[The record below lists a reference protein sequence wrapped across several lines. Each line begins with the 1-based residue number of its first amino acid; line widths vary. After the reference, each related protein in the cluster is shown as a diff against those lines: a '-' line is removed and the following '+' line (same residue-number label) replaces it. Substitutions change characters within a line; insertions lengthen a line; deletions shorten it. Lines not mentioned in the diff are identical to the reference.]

1 MSKSQIIIAAV
12 LAVTAAGAF
21 AAWRATH
28 SAADPNLLHISGNI
42 ELTEVDVSFKTPGR
56 LLQLAVDEGDFVK
69 PRQLLARLD
78 SSEIEQQRAREAAGV
93 DAAHSAVEQLRTAI
107 AWQGETVE
115 GDIALKKADL
125 ATAEARLK
133 ELLNGARPQE
143 LESAKA
149 VAAEAAAQ
157 NNQAQQDWQRAQT
170 LYKNDDI
177 STAQYDQFRARAQT
191 AAAALR
197 RAREQLALVREGP
210 RQEQIAQQRGMV
222 DRARAALRLA
232 EANRLELQRRRQ
244 ELAMRQADVERAQ
257 AQKGLF
263 DVQFDDRTL
272 FAPIAAVVLS
282 KSAEP
287 GEVLAGG
294 ATVLTLGD
302 LAKPWVRG
310 YVGERDLGRVKL
322 GMPAAISTDSF
333 PGKQYKGRVAFISS
347 EAEFTPKQIQT
358 QEERQKL
365 VYRIKIEVENPNQE
379 LKDNMPVDAE
389 IRLQ

>member
-1 MSKSQIIIAAV
+1 MSKPKIIIPAAV
-12 LAVTAAGAF
+12 IIAAGAF

-28 SAADPNLLHISGNI
+28 PSAGPDLLRISGNI
-42 ELTEVDVSFKTPGR
+42 ELTEVDLSFKTPGR

-69 PRQLLARLD
+69 PQQVVARLD
-78 SSEIEQQRAREAAGV
+78 TSEIEQQRAREAAGIQS
-93 DAAHSAVEQLRTAI
+93 AHSAVEQLRTAI
-107 AWQGETVE
+107 AWQAETID
-115 GDIALKKADL
+115 GDIAMKRADL

-133 ELLNGARPQE
+133 ELLNGSRPQE
-143 LESAKA
+143 LESARA
-149 VAAEAAAQ
+149 LAAEAEAQ
-157 NNQAQQDWQRAQT
+157 NAQARQDWQRAQT

-177 STAQYDQFRARAQT
+177 STAQYEQFRTRAQT
-191 AAAALR
+191 AAAALQ
-197 RAREQLALVREGP
+197 RAREQLALVQEGP
-210 RQEQIAQQRGMV
+210 RQEQIAQQRAIV

-244 ELAMRQADVERAQ
+244 ELAMRQADVERAR
-257 AQKGLF
+257 AQKGLL

-272 FAPIAAVVLS
+272 LSPIPAVVLS

-294 ATVLTLGD
+294 ATVITLGD
-302 LAKPWVRG
+302 LSKPWVRG

-322 GMPAAISTDSF
+322 GMTATVTTDSF
-333 PGKQYKGRVAFISS
+333 PGKQYSGRITFISS

-389 IRLQ
+389 IRLR

>member
-1 MSKSQIIIAAV
+1 VSKPKIIIPAAV
-12 LAVTAAGAF
+12 IIAAGAF

-28 SAADPNLLHISGNI
+28 PSAGPDLLRISGNI
-42 ELTEVDVSFKTPGR
+42 ELTEVDLSFKTPGR

-69 PRQLLARLD
+69 PQQVVARLD
-78 SSEIEQQRAREAAGV
+78 TSEIEQQRAREAAGIQS
-93 DAAHSAVEQLRTAI
+93 AHSAVEQLRTAI
-107 AWQGETVE
+107 AWQAETID
-115 GDIALKKADL
+115 GDIAMKRADL

-133 ELLNGARPQE
+133 ELLNGSRPQE
-143 LESAKA
+143 LESARA
-149 VAAEAAAQ
+149 LAAEAEAQ
-157 NNQAQQDWQRAQT
+157 NAQARQDWQRAQT

-177 STAQYDQFRARAQT
+177 STAQYEQFRTRAQT
-191 AAAALR
+191 AAAALQ
-197 RAREQLALVREGP
+197 RAREQLALVQEGP
-210 RQEQIAQQRGMV
+210 RQEQIAQQRAIV

-244 ELAMRQADVERAQ
+244 ELAMRQADVERAR
-257 AQKGLF
+257 AQKGLL

-272 FAPIAAVVLS
+272 LSPIPAVVLS

-294 ATVLTLGD
+294 ATVITLGD
-302 LAKPWVRG
+302 LSKPWVRG

-322 GMPAAISTDSF
+322 GMTATVTTDSF
-333 PGKQYKGRVAFISS
+333 PGKQYSGRITFISS

-389 IRLQ
+389 IRLR

>member
-1 MSKSQIIIAAV
+1 MSKPKIILPIV
-12 LAVTAAGAF
+12 LVAAAGAF

-28 SAADPNLLHISGNI
+28 PAADPDVLRISGNI
-42 ELTEVDVSFKTPGR
+42 ELTEIDVSFKTPGR
-56 LLQLAVDEGDFVK
+56 LIQLAVDEGDFVK
-69 PRQLLARLD
+69 PQQTLARLD

-93 DAAHSAVEQLRTAI
+93 QAAQSAVEQLRTAI
-107 AWQGETVE
+107 AWQGETLD

-149 VAAEAAAQ
+149 LAAEAAAQ
-157 NNQAQQDWQRAQT
+157 NQQAQQDWQRAQT

-177 STAQYDQFRARAQT
+177 STAQFDQFRTRAQT
-191 AAAALR
+191 AAAALQ
-197 RAREQLALVREGP
+197 RAREQFAMVQEGP
-210 RQEQIAQQRGMV
+210 RQELIQQQRAIV
-222 DRARAALRLA
+222 ERARAALRMG

-244 ELAMRQADVERAQ
+244 ELAMRQADVQRAQ

-272 FAPIAAVVLS
+272 FAPISGVVLS

-302 LAKPWVRG
+302 LSKPWVRG
-310 YVGERDLGRVKL
+310 YVSERDLGRVKL
-322 GMPAAISTDSF
+322 GMPAAVSTDSF
-333 PGKQYKGRVAFISS
+333 PGKQYKGRITFISS

-389 IRLQ
+389 IRLR

>member
-1 MSKSQIIIAAV
+1 VSKPKIIIPAAV
-12 LAVTAAGAF
+12 IIAAGAF

-28 SAADPNLLHISGNI
+28 PSAGPDLLRISGNI
-42 ELTEVDVSFKTPGR
+42 ELTEVDLSFKTPGR

-69 PRQLLARLD
+69 PQQVVARLD
-78 SSEIEQQRAREAAGV
+78 TSEIEQQRAREAAGV
-93 DAAHSAVEQLRTAI
+93 QSAHSAVEQLRTAI
-107 AWQGETVE
+107 AWQAETID
-115 GDIALKKADL
+115 GDIAMKRADL

-133 ELLNGARPQE
+133 ELLNGSRPQE
-143 LESAKA
+143 LESARA
-149 VAAEAAAQ
+149 LAAEAEAQ
-157 NNQAQQDWQRAQT
+157 NAQARQDWQRAQT

-177 STAQYDQFRARAQT
+177 STAQYEQFRTRAQT
-191 AAAALR
+191 AAAALQ
-197 RAREQLALVREGP
+197 RAREQLALVQEGP
-210 RQEQIAQQRGMV
+210 RQEQIAQQRAIV

-244 ELAMRQADVERAQ
+244 ELAMRQADVERAR
-257 AQKGLF
+257 AQKGLL

-272 FAPIAAVVLS
+272 LSPIPAVVLS

-294 ATVLTLGD
+294 ATVITLGD
-302 LAKPWVRG
+302 LSKPWVRG

-322 GMPAAISTDSF
+322 GMTATVTTDSF
-333 PGKQYKGRVAFISS
+333 PGKQYSGRITFISS

-389 IRLQ
+389 IRLR

>member
-1 MSKSQIIIAAV
+1 MSKPKIIIPAAV
-12 LAVTAAGAF
+12 IIAAGAF

-28 SAADPNLLHISGNI
+28 PSAGPDLLRISGNI
-42 ELTEVDVSFKTPGR
+42 ELTEVDLSFKTPGR

-69 PRQLLARLD
+69 PQQVVARLD
-78 SSEIEQQRAREAAGV
+78 TSEIEQQRAREAAGV
-93 DAAHSAVEQLRTAI
+93 QSAHSAVEQLRTAI
-107 AWQGETVE
+107 AWQAETID
-115 GDIALKKADL
+115 GDIAMKRADL

-133 ELLNGARPQE
+133 ELLNGSRPQE
-143 LESAKA
+143 LESARA
-149 VAAEAAAQ
+149 LAAEAEAQ
-157 NNQAQQDWQRAQT
+157 NAQARQDWQRAQT

-177 STAQYDQFRARAQT
+177 STAQYEQFRTRAQT
-191 AAAALR
+191 AAAALQ
-197 RAREQLALVREGP
+197 RAREQLALVQEGP
-210 RQEQIAQQRGMV
+210 RQEQIAQQRAIV

-244 ELAMRQADVERAQ
+244 ELAMRQADVERAR
-257 AQKGLF
+257 AQKGLL

-272 FAPIAAVVLS
+272 LSPIPAVVLS

-294 ATVLTLGD
+294 ATVITLGD
-302 LAKPWVRG
+302 LSKPWVRG

-322 GMPAAISTDSF
+322 GMTATVTTDSF
-333 PGKQYKGRVAFISS
+333 PGKQYSGRITFISS

-389 IRLQ
+389 IRLR

>member
-1 MSKSQIIIAAV
+1 MSKPKIIIPAAV
-12 LAVTAAGAF
+12 IIAAGAF

-28 SAADPNLLHISGNI
+28 PAADPDLLRISGNI
-42 ELTEVDVSFKTPGR
+42 ELTEVDLSFKTPGR

-69 PRQLLARLD
+69 PQQVVARLD
-78 SSEIEQQRAREAAGV
+78 TSEIEQQRAREAAGV
-93 DAAHSAVEQLRTAI
+93 QSARSAVEQLRTAI
-107 AWQGETVE
+107 AWQEETID
-115 GDIALKKADL
+115 GDIAMKKADL

-133 ELLNGARPQE
+133 ELLNGSRPQE

-157 NNQAQQDWQRAQT
+157 NTQAQQDWQRAQT

-177 STAQYDQFRARAQT
+177 SAAQYDQFRARAQT
-191 AAAALR
+191 AAAALQ
-197 RAREQLALVREGP
+197 RAKEQLALVQEGP
-210 RQEQIAQQRGMV
+210 RQEQIVQQRAIV
-222 DRARAALRLA
+222 DRTRAALRLA

-244 ELAMRQADVERAQ
+244 ELSMRQAEVERAQ
-257 AQKGLF
+257 AQKGLL

-272 FAPIAAVVLS
+272 FSPIPAVVLS

-294 ATVLTLGD
+294 ATVITLGD
-302 LAKPWVRG
+302 LSKPWVRG

-322 GMPAAISTDSF
+322 GMEAAVTTDSF
-333 PGKQYKGRVAFISS
+333 PGKRYKGRITFISS

-389 IRLQ
+389 IRLR

>member
-1 MSKSQIIIAAV
+1 MDKRKIVIPVV
-12 LAVTAAGAF
+12 LVAAAGAF

-28 SAADPNLLHISGNI
+28 PASDPDLLRISGNI
-42 ELTEVDVSFKTPGR
+42 ELTEVDLSFKTPGR
-56 LLQLAVDEGDFVK
+56 MVALAVDEGDFVK
-69 PRQLLARLD
+69 PGQTLARLD
-78 SSEIEQQRAREAAGV
+78 SAELEQQRSREAAGV
-93 DAAHSAVEQLRTAI
+93 EAAHSSVAQLRTAI
-107 AWQGETVE
+107 AWQGETLA

-133 ELLNGARPQE
+133 EMLNGARPQE
-143 LESAKA
+143 VETAKSL
-149 VAAEAAAQ
+149 AAEAAVQNDLAQ
-157 NNQAQQDWQRAQT
+157 RDWQRAQT
-170 LYKNDDI
+170 LYKQDDI
-177 STAQYDQFRARAQT
+177 STAQHEQFRTRAQT
-191 AAAALR
+191 AAAGLK
-197 RAREQLALVREGP
+197 RAQEQLALVQEGP
-210 RQEQIAQQRGMV
+210 RQEQIAQQRAIV
-222 DRARAALRLA
+222 DRARAALRVA

-244 ELAMRQADVERAQ
+244 EMTMRQADVERAQ
-257 AQKGLF
+257 AQRGLL
-263 DVQFDDRTL
+263 DVQLQDRTL
-272 FAPIAAVVLS
+272 LSPIAAVVLA

-302 LAKPWVRG
+302 LSRPWVRG

-322 GMPAAISTDSF
+322 GMAASISTDSF
-333 PGKQYKGRVAFISS
+333 PDKRYRGRITFISS

-389 IRLQ
+389 IRLR

>member
-93 DAAHSAVEQLRTAI
+93 DAANSAVEQLRTAI

-149 VAAEAAAQ
+149 VAAEASAQ

-322 GMPAAISTDSF
+322 GMPAAVSTDSF
-333 PGKQYKGRVAFISS
+333 PGKQYKGRVTFISS